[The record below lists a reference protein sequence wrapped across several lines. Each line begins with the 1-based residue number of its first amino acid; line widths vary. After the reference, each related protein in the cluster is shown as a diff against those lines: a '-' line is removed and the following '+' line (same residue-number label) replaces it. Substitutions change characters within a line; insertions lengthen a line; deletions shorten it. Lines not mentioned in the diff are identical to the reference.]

1 MVLMKI
7 RPVLAFVLVSV
18 LALIAGT
25 QASAAVRLPSIVS
38 DDMILQR
45 NAPLKVWGWA
55 DPGEAVTVTFRGK
68 KFEVTTGTDGRWIVT
83 MGPLEA
89 GGPDDM
95 EIAGTNRITLRD
107 ILVGDV
113 WICSGQSNM
122 THQFNRWQE
131 QYARE
136 IASSE
141 NSAIRQF
148 YVPTKAVLTGPIED
162 TPGTGWKRA
171 TPENLLNFTVI
182 GYFFAKDLFDKYHVP
197 QGIIMTC
204 VGGTKIEAWTSE
216 EGFKNFPDLLETL
229 VRNKNTAYVDLVNAD
244 AKAAREAAGP
254 RGGPDAGMTGP
265 VKWFDPAY
273 VPHNWKRIGVPGYWE
288 DQGVRNL
295 DGIVWYRREVEI
307 PASIAGLEAKL
318 KLGRIVDADQVYVNG
333 RQVGETTYQYPRRR
347 YAIPAGV
354 LKAGKNLFVI
364 RVTNE
369 FGKGGFVPDKPYYLE
384 AAGQRVDL
392 KGYWQYRV
400 GTVYRPLQG
409 PFMRGISAQDQPAS
423 LYNGMIAPYTNYAIR
438 GILWYQGESNADHPE
453 RYRALLTNLIADW
466 RSHWR
471 LGEVTFLIAQLPKY
485 QEVDYLPAES
495 NWARIREAELRVS
508 RTSPNTGLGINIDL
522 GEWNDIHPARKKEVG
537 DRLALQAMKLSYGD
551 TGLVASG
558 PVFHSQEIKD
568 GRIYLSFDNVGG
580 GLVSTNGEKLAHFAI
595 AGDDRKFVWG
605 EAEIQGDKVVVWSD
619 KIPEPK
625 YVRYAWADNPDF
637 ANLGNKEG
645 LPASPFR
652 TD

>member
-1 MVLMKI
+1 MKP
-7 RPVLAFVLVSV
+7 RSTLPFVLVSLFV
-18 LALIAGT
+18 LLAST
-25 QASAAVRLPSIVS
+25 QAAAAVKLPSIVS
-38 DDMILQR
+38 DGMILQR
-45 NAPLKVWGWA
+45 NSPVKVWGWA
-55 DPGEAVTVTFRGK
+55 DPREAVTVTFRGK
-68 KFEVTTGTDGRWIVT
+68 KYEATTGANGRWLVT
-83 MGPLEA
+83 MDSMKA

-95 EIAGTNRITLRD
+95 EIAGTNHITLHD

-113 WICSGQSNM
+113 WVCSGQSNM

-131 QYARE
+131 QYAQE
-136 IASSE
+136 IAASE
-141 NSAIRQF
+141 NSEIRQF
-148 YVPTKAVLTGPIED
+148 YVPTKAVLTGPLED

-182 GYFFAKDLFDKYHVP
+182 GYFFAKDLYDKYHVP

-216 EGFKNFPDLLETL
+216 EGFKEFPDLLETL
-229 VRNKNTAYVDLVNAD
+229 VQNKDTAYVDLVNAD

-254 RGGPDAGMTGP
+254 RGAPDEGLAGP

-273 VPHNWKRIGVPGYWE
+273 VPLNWKRIGVPGYWE

-295 DGIVWYRREVEI
+295 NGIVWYRREVDI
-307 PASIAGLEAKL
+307 PASMAGLEARL
-318 KLGRIVDADQVYVNG
+318 KLGRIVDADEVYVNG
-333 RQVGETTYQYPRRR
+333 TKVGETTYQYPRRR
-347 YAIPAGV
+347 YTIPAGV
-354 LKAGKNLFVI
+354 IKAGRNLFVI

-369 FGKGGFVPDKPYYLE
+369 SDKGGFVPDKPYYLE
-384 AAGQRVDL
+384 AGDQRVDL

-400 GTVYRPLQG
+400 GTVYRPPHG
-409 PFMRGISAQDQPAS
+409 PFARGISAQDQPAA

-438 GILWYQGESNADHPE
+438 GILWYQGERNAELHTE
-453 RYRALLTNLIADW
+453 HYRALLTNLIADW
-466 RSHWR
+466 RNHWG
-471 LGEVTFLIAQLPKY
+471 LGDVLFLIAQLPRY
-485 QEVDYLPAES
+485 QDVDYLPAES
-495 NWARIREAELRVS
+495 DWALIREAELKAAE
-508 RTSPNTGLGINIDL
+508 TTPNTGIGINIDL

-551 TGLVASG
+551 TSLVASG
-558 PVFHSQEIKD
+558 PIFRSQKIKD
-568 GRIYLSFDNVGG
+568 GRIHLSFDNVGG

-605 EAEIQGDKVVVWSD
+605 DAEIQGDKVIVSSEEVPD
-619 KIPEPK
+619 PK

-637 ANLGNKEG
+637 ANLGNKDG

-652 TD
+652 TDP